1 MIPIKIIEM
10 QLKNQYKQKKKIAS
24 KKSKFMK
31 KVMIRHLSKSI
42 PINWFQNLIKKAV
55 KKKNKAADNL
65 STKMFTKILGK
76 NCFVIFVF
84 DNKIRMISLR
94 KNIYFY

>member
-1 MIPIKIIEM
+1 MKLNDMIPIKIIEM

-42 PINWFQNLIKKAV
+42 PIN
-55 KKKNKAADNL
+55 
-65 STKMFTKILGK
+65 
-76 NCFVIFVF
+76 
-84 DNKIRMISLR
+84 
-94 KNIYFY
+94 